1 MEFKSHSYI
10 HRGDGGTT
18 NSWHSYV
25 CGHCKKFVTGLV
37 AGAFDKPDGPIKWLL
52 CPSCV
57 DGSVL
62 TRNGVLY
69 PFEIFGPEIQGVPQD
84 TNQAYDEARTCFS
97 VKAYTACELL
107 CRKILMHVAVDKGAQ
122 AGDNFEK
129 YINYLETLGYITPPM
144 KKWVDL
150 IRTNGNQATHELSNP
165 DKKYAEGTLMF
176 TAELPRLIYEM
187 EYISNQ
193 YTST

>member
-1 MEFKSHSYI
+1 MASLSFLC
-10 HRGDGGTT
+10 R
-18 NSWHSYV
+18 WV
-25 CGHCKKFVTGLV
+25 C
-37 AGAFDKPDGPIKWLL
+37 FD
-52 CPSCV
+52 
-57 DGSVL
+57 
-62 TRNGVLY
+62 RNGVLY

-84 TNQAYDEARTCFS
+84 TKQTYDEARTCFS

-122 AGDNFEK
+122 AGDNYEK
-129 YINYLETLGYITPPM
+129 YINYLETLGYITPPYEKM
-144 KKWVDL
+144 GRPYKDKWKL
-150 IRTNGNQATHELSNP
+150 KLHIGCTNP

-176 TAELPRLIYEM
+176 TAELLRLIYEM